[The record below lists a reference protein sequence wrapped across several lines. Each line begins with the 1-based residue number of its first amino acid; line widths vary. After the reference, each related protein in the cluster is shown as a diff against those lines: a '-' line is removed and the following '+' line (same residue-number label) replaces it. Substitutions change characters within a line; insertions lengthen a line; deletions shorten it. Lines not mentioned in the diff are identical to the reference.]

1 LSWKSRL
8 KLKDFRV
15 RAKPSNAFWLGL
27 LFGTIVFTI
36 VFWGIDYS
44 LGTGDEALK
53 VALVLPAYFFAGIFI
68 VLLVGSYALDYRI
81 KDGNLLICWGFR
93 TIKIPLSEINE
104 VIKVTGKSNLYSI
117 LGVSW
122 PGYMVG
128 LYTAKGL
135 GPVKMYATQPYQGFV
150 YLKTNRG
157 FFGLTPTNNALID
170 RIAEETDKEIT
181 YINMDAIPPE
191 IKGRSILDD
200 GFYRL
205 LYILNILLLVAFAV
219 YLAVFFPGSG
229 APPFIVLLLVLA
241 VALFFFNIGNAGRL
255 YQFSEMGGYTLLVI
269 GLAVT
274 GIFLI
279 LALSE
284 ITL

>member
-1 LSWKSRL
+1 MKLNF
-8 KLKDFRV
+8 KLKEFRV
-15 RAKPSNAFWLGL
+15 RAKPTNAFWLGL
-27 LFGTIVFTI
+27 LFGTIVFTL

-44 LGTGDEALK
+44 LGPGDEALR
-53 VALVLPAYFFAGIFI
+53 VALVLPAYLFAGIFI
-68 VLLVGSYALDYRI
+68 VLLVGSYAMDYRI
-81 KDGNLLICWGFR
+81 KDDTLLICWGLR
-93 TIKIPLSEINE
+93 TIKIPLNEINE
-104 VIKVTGKSNLYSI
+104 VIKVKGKSNLYSI
-117 LGVSW
+117 LGASW

-128 LYTAKGL
+128 LYSAKGL
-135 GPVKMYATQPYQGFV
+135 GPVKMYATQPHQGFV

-157 FFGLTPTNNALID
+157 FFGLTPSNDALID
-170 RIAEETDKEIT
+170 RIAEETEKEIT
-181 YINMDAIPPE
+181 FIDMDKMPAE
-191 IKGRSILDD
+191 IKGRSMQDD

-205 LYILNILLLVAFAV
+205 LYILNILLLLAFAV

-229 APPFIVLLLVLA
+229 APPFIILLLVLA